1 MTDRPLQMRA
11 VMVDEPGGPEHL
23 SIGMMATPIPDDNE
37 ILVRVEATALNRA
50 DLMQREGKYPPPP
63 GVSPILGLEMAG
75 TIVDVGADCPDWNV
89 GDRVC
94 GLLAGGGYAEYA
106 VIHCDLAIPIP
117 PSLSFEEAASIPEVF
132 LTAHQALYW
141 HGEIRAGMRVLIHA
155 GASGVG
161 TAAIQLVR
169 AAGAVPFVTASRA
182 KHETCLKLGAEAAID
197 YRSDDFAERVA
208 SLTNGEGV
216 DVVVDF
222 IGAPYM
228 IQNVNSLAVDGRI
241 VLLATLGG
249 SHVEDLDLRAFFR
262 KRATL
267 TASTLRNRDLGY
279 KIRLTRDFAS
289 TNMTLFENGT
299 LKAVVDRVYDW
310 SDVADAHR
318 YMSENRNAGKIV
330 LRVQ

>member
-1 MTDRPLQMRA
+1 MTDPPLQMRA
-11 VMVDEPGGPEHL
+11 VLVDEPGGPERL
-23 SIGMMATPIPDDNE
+23 SIGNVAMPVPDNDE
-37 ILVRVEATALNRA
+37 ILVRVKATALNRA

-63 GVSPILGLEMAG
+63 GVSPVLGLEMAG
-75 TIVDVGADCPDWNV
+75 TIVDVGTDCRDWKV

-94 GLLAGGGYAEYA
+94 GLLAGGGYAEFV
-106 VIHCDLAIPIP
+106 VIHRDLAIPIP
-117 PSLSFEEAASIPEVF
+117 ASLSFDEAAAIPEVF
-132 LTAHQALYW
+132 LTAYQALHW
-141 HGEIRAGMRVLIHA
+141 LGEICPGMRVLIHA

-182 KHETCLKLGAEAAID
+182 KHATCLELGAEAAID
-197 YRSDDFAERVA
+197 YRSDDFAERVGA
-208 SLTNGEGV
+208 LTNGEGV
-216 DVVVDF
+216 DIVVDF
-222 IGAPYM
+222 IGAPNM
-228 IQNVNSLAVDGRI
+228 ERNVDCLAVDGRI

-249 SHVEDLDLRAFFR
+249 SRIENLDLRAFFR

-267 TASTLRNRDLGY
+267 TASTLRNRDMAY
-279 KIRLTRDFAS
+279 KIRLTRAFAS
-289 TNMTLFENGT
+289 TNMPLFENGT

-330 LRVQ
+330 LRVH